1 MGTAPAQIV
10 ADAGEALAFTV
21 LESAALAPGHVIVIP
36 RRHCL
41 GVHDAGSTSLDAV
54 AALCQQVTQGIPRA
68 LPATGVNLLSAC
80 GPGSGQSVNHWH
92 MHVVPRKAGDG
103 VETWPESDSKVVG
116 HHAAG
121 ERLEAELN
129 KISASNLRR
138 IRRFLAVLR
147 NP

>member
-1 MGTAPAQIV
+1 MPPPADCIFCEIAMGTEPAQIV
-10 ADAGEALAFTV
+10 ADAGAALAFTV
-21 LESAALAPGHVIVIP
+21 LESAALAPGHVVVVP

-41 GVHDAGSTSLDAV
+41 GVHDADSTSLDAV
-54 AALCQQVTQGIPRA
+54 GALCQQVTQGILRA

-80 GPGSGQSVNHWH
+80 GPGSGQSVDHWH

-103 VETWPESDSKVVG
+103 VETWPESDLKVVG

-129 KISASNLRR
+129 NISASN
-138 IRRFLAVLR
+138 
-147 NP
+147 